1 MIVIPAIDLLGGK
14 CVRLLRGRYDQV
26 TTYPEEPA
34 VIAARWSKQVPL
46 LHVVDLEGAR
56 AGRAVQ
62 TDGVRAIAMAFGPG
76 LEVGGGVRSEE
87 AIRSYL
93 ELGAERVVL
102 GTAAVKDP
110 ALVER
115 AANAHPGRIVI
126 ALDALNG
133 KVALEG
139 WEEASDHNVLELA
152 KKLDSLPLAGILYT
166 DIERDGTE
174 IGPNLERTSELAAA
188 TRHPVI
194 ASGGVGTLDHVRAL
208 ANAPGPIFGAIIG
221 RALHEARFTLAQA
234 LDAAS

>member
-1 MIVIPAIDLLGGK
+1 MIVIPAIDILGGK

-26 TTYPEEPA
+26 TTYPEAPA
-34 VIAARWSKQVPL
+34 LIAARWSKQVPV

-56 AGRAVQ
+56 AGKAVQ
-62 TDGVRAIAMAFGPG
+62 TDSVRAIANAFGPG

-115 AANAHPGRIVI
+115 AAHAHPGRIVI

-133 KVALEG
+133 KVAVEG
-139 WEEASDHNVLELA
+139 WEEASDKSVLELA
-152 KKLDSLPLAGILYT
+152 EELDSLPLAGILYT
-166 DIERDGTE
+166 DIDRDGTE
-174 IGPNLERTSELAAA
+174 VGPNLERTSELALA

-208 ANAPGPIFGAIIG
+208 AKAPGPIFGAIIG

-234 LDAAS
+234 LDAAT